1 MIKKFFL
8 YLINDIF
15 HGDDISETNGWFIM
29 ELVDQTSFIPDAK
42 KLVKDTHASKME
54 IFNTSRKQKME
65 KKEQMLMDDD
75 EKREGARSENHL
87 MKQIKIKNEFLNET
101 EKKLGKGQKKVTKRV
116 LNRGWESIKRQNLTE

>member
-1 MIKKFFL
+1 
-8 YLINDIF
+8 
-15 HGDDISETNGWFIM
+15 M

-101 EKKLGKGQKKVTKRV
+101 EKKLGKGQIEDGRV
-116 LNRGWESIKRQNLTE
+116 LRDKI

>member
-1 MIKKFFL
+1 
-8 YLINDIF
+8 
-15 HGDDISETNGWFIM
+15 M

-42 KLVKDTHASKME
+42 KLVKDTQASKME

-75 EKREGARSENHL
+75 EKREGACSENHL

-101 EKKLGKGQKKVTKRV
+101 EKKLGKKFVLAKFLAKSFKPIFVTKVTKRV